1 MEFSKAR
8 QAKLSLETLKAL
20 TLIFI
25 NLILT
30 RGFVGL
36 SLFSSPA

>member
-8 QAKLSLETLKAL
+8 QAKLSLETVKAL
-20 TLIFI
+20 TLILL